1 MITCRYCGGSTL
13 ARVLDLGLVPAADHF
28 PEMAGDAEGDAVY
41 PLAMLLCADCALAQ
55 LEADDTATEEP
66 KAVEPQ
72 SLRDQAADAVARV
85 AAAGWLAGESAYEFG
100 SPHGGSWMD
109 LIGARGLR
117 PVRDGPA
124 DVVLDSFGM
133 MHNADQAAAI
143 RLRAARTKPGGM
155 LLLQVHSVETILVQ
169 RQWNSL
175 RHGHFAYYSLSVLR
189 RMLGDCGMAIV
200 AVWEFD
206 LYGGTLLVAARH
218 GAHHLPDAAR
228 TVLERERAAGVLTT
242 QGFDPLQDSVDI
254 QVRRLT
260 DWLGAKASAG
270 ERVYAYGAPSRAVAL
285 FALAG
290 LSTGMLAAVADAS
303 SAKQG
308 RRMPGTDIPIIA
320 PAQLVS
326 ARPDYVLLTLPDLHD
341 EVRAAFPEL
350 EGRWVSGLC

>member
-13 ARVLDLGLVPAADHF
+13 ARVLDLGSVPAADHF
-28 PEMAGDAEGDAVY
+28 PERAGETNGDAVH

-55 LEADDTATEEP
+55 LEADDTVTEEP

-72 SLRDQAADAVARV
+72 SLRDQAADAIARV
-85 AAAGWLAGESAYEFG
+85 ATAGWLAGESAYEFG

-117 PVRDGPA
+117 AVFDGPA

-143 RLRAARTKPGGM
+143 RLRAERTKPGGV
-155 LLLQVHSVETILVQ
+155 LLLQVHSIETILLQ

-189 RMLGDCGMAIV
+189 RMLGDCGMTIV

-218 GAHHLPDAAR
+218 GTHALPGSAR
-228 TVLERERAAGVLTT
+228 VVLERERAAGVLGAR
-242 QGFDPLQDSVDI
+242 GFAPLQDAVDI

-270 ERVYAYGAPSRAVAL
+270 RRVYAYGASSRAVAL

-290 LSTGMLAAVADAS
+290 LSTATLSAVADAS
-303 SAKQG
+303 PAKQG

-320 PAQLVS
+320 PAQLIS
-326 ARPDYVLLTLPDLHD
+326 ARPDYVLLTLPDLHT

>member
-1 MITCRYCGGSTL
+1 MIACRYCGGSTL
-13 ARVLDLGLVPAADHF
+13 ARVLDLGSVPAADHF
-28 PEMAGDAEGDAVY
+28 PERGGLAEGDEAY
-41 PLAMLLCADCALAQ
+41 PLAMLLCADCVLAQ
-55 LEADDTATEEP
+55 LEVDDTATEEP

-72 SLRDQAADAVARV
+72 SLRDQAADAIERV
-85 AAAGWLAGESAYEFG
+85 AAAGLLTGESAYEFG

-117 PVRDGPA
+117 PVQDGPA

-133 MHNADQAAAI
+133 MHDADQAAAI
-143 RLRAARTKPGGM
+143 RLRAECTKPDGI
-155 LLLQVHSVETILVQ
+155 LLLQVHPVETILVQ

-189 RMLGDCGMAIV
+189 RMLGDCGMAVV

-218 GAHHLPDAAR
+218 GAYALPDSAR
-228 TVLERERAAGVLTT
+228 TVLKREHAAGVLGA
-242 QGFDPLQDSVDI
+242 QGFAPLQEAVDI

-270 ERVYAYGAPSRAVAL
+270 ERVYAYGASSRVVAL

-290 LSTGMLAAVADAS
+290 LSTATLSAVADAS

-320 PAQLVS
+320 PAQLIS
-326 ARPDYVLLTLPDLHD
+326 ARPDYVLLTLSDLYD
-341 EVRAAFPEL
+341 EVRVAFPEL
-350 EGRWVSGLC
+350 EGRWVNGFA